1 MGKVRDFGAEE
12 HIPSNIFHAV
22 TAIAICLSAIYLN
35 LALVLFSLIFLP
47 PSLSLLVLG
56 LLSLFIIIPIDDRSK
71 YGLKLARYICKH
83 ASSYF
88 PVTLH
93 VEDYEAFNP
102 DRSYVF
108 GYEPHS
114 VWPIGA
120 VALVDLTGF
129 MPLPNIKIL
138 ASNAIFYTPF
148 LRHMWAW
155 LGLASAS
162 RESFSSLLESGYS
175 CILVPGGVQETFH
188 LQHGVENVFL
198 SSRRGFVRIAME
210 QGSPLVPVFCF
221 GQVKGCLQLCV
232 VHVPETLKTCMSL
245 FLLQSRAYKWWKPD
259 CDLYFKL
266 ARAIRFTPICFWGV
280 LGKSICVLYY
290 TLLLCYILHI
300 KNLEKHKLCPYG
312 FRRSPIPYRHPIRVV
327 VGKPIQV
334 TKSMQ
339 PTDEE
344 ITKLHGQFVEALK
357 DLFERHKAGAGYSD
371 LQLNI
376 L

>member
-1 MGKVRDFGAEE
+1 MGKVRDFGAED

-22 TAIAICLSAIYLN
+22 TAISICLSAIYLN
-35 LALVLFSLIFLP
+35 LALVLISLFFLP

-83 ASSYF
+83 AASYF

-93 VEDYEAFNP
+93 VEDYEAFKP

-114 VWPIGA
+114 VWPFGA
-120 VALVDLTGF
+120 VALVDLAGF
-129 MPLPNIKIL
+129 MPLPNIKLL

-162 RESFSSLLESGYS
+162 RKSFSSLLESGYS

-188 LQHGVENVFL
+188 LQHDVENVFL

-210 QGSPLVPVFCF
+210 QGAPLVPVFCF
-221 GQVKGCLQLCV
+221 G
-232 VHVPETLKTCMSL
+232 
-245 FLLQSRAYKWWKPD
+245 QSRAYKWWKPD

-280 LGKSICVLYY
+280 FG
-290 TLLLCYILHI
+290 
-300 KNLEKHKLCPYG
+300 
-312 FRRSPIPYRHPIRVV
+312 SPIPYRHPIHVV

-334 TKSMQ
+334 TKSLQ

-344 ITKLHGQFVEALK
+344 VSASSSWCVDLLLNISLAYDVFIVSQIDELHGQFVEALK
-357 DLFERHKAGAGYSD
+357 DLFETHKAGAGYSD